1 MSNSDHDPETGI
13 SLVDGPVESPD
24 IPPTSPEDVKRR
36 QVKGWLSGTLS
47 QKNLMALT
55 GLFLCFFLIIHLAGN
70 LQLLLPT
77 QVAQWQFNFY
87 SKLLSENIFIHI
99 ISYILFGGIIAHAIY
114 ALVIT
119 INNRRA
125 NGKRYEYDRRGASS
139 KWYSRK
145 MGLLGTVILFFLIIH
160 LRDFW
165 YEVQFGHLPVDKDGQ
180 EDLYTLVVT
189 VYRNGWYVLIYVL
202 CMIAL
207 GYHLLHG
214 FFSAARTMGFYHPRY
229 VNWIR
234 VIGWIYS
241 IGISAGFA
249 LVPVYV
255 HFALIESRQRARRMV
270 RQMDAEGFGHCSNT
284 AACQVECPQQ
294 ISVLH
299 IARMNW
305 EYNRALF

>member
-1 MSNSDHDPETGI
+1 MSNSDHDPENGI
-13 SLVDGPVESPD
+13 SLVDGPVETQD
-24 IPPTSPEDVKRR
+24 IPPTSAEEVKRR
-36 QVKGWLSGTLS
+36 QVKRWLSGTLS

-77 QVAQWQFNFY
+77 EVAQWQFNFY

-99 ISYILFGGIIAHAIY
+99 ISYILFASIIAHAIY

-189 VYRNGWYVLIYVL
+189 VYRNGWYVLLYVL

-214 FFSAARTMGFYHPRY
+214 FFSAARTIGFFHPRY
-229 VNWIR
+229 VSWIR
-234 VIGWIYS
+234 AIGWIYS
-241 IGISAGFA
+241 VGISAGFA

-255 HFALIESRQRARRMV
+255 HFAL
-270 RQMDAEGFGHCSNT
+270 T
-284 AACQVECPQQ
+284 
-294 ISVLH
+294 
-299 IARMNW
+299 
-305 EYNRALF
+305 

>member
-13 SLVDGPVESPD
+13 SLVDGPVEGQD
-24 IPPTSPEDVKRR
+24 IPPASPR
-36 QVKGWLSGTLS
+36 QVKLRPVKQWLSGTLS

-77 QVAQWQFNFY
+77 ELAQWQFNFY

-99 ISYILFGGIIAHAIY
+99 ISYILFASIIAHAIY
-114 ALVIT
+114 ALLIT

-214 FFSAARTMGFYHPRY
+214 FFSAARTMGVYHSRY
-229 VNWIR
+229 VKWIR

-255 HFALIESRQRARRMV
+255 HFAL
-270 RQMDAEGFGHCSNT
+270 T
-284 AACQVECPQQ
+284 
-294 ISVLH
+294 
-299 IARMNW
+299 
-305 EYNRALF
+305 

>member
-1 MSNSDHDPETGI
+1 MSNSDNDPQVGI
-13 SLVDGPVESPD
+13 SLVDGPVENTD
-24 IPPTSPEDVKRR
+24 ISSMSKEEVKLSRAKR
-36 QVKGWLSGTLS
+36 WLSSTLS

-55 GLFLCFFLIIHLAGN
+55 GLFLCLFLIVHLLGN

-77 QVAQWQFNFY
+77 KLAQWQFNFY

-99 ISYILFGGIIAHAIY
+99 ISYLLFATIIAHAVY

-125 NGKRYEYDRRGASS
+125 NGKRYEYDRRGVSS

-165 YEVQFGHLPVDKDGQ
+165 YEVQFGHLPLDKDGQ

-202 CMIAL
+202 CMVAL

-214 FFSAARTMGFYHPRY
+214 FFSAARTLGVHYPRY
-229 VNWIR
+229 VTWIR

-241 IGISAGFA
+241 VGISAGFA

-255 HFALIESRQRARRMV
+255 HFAV
-270 RQMDAEGFGHCSNT
+270 
-284 AACQVECPQQ
+284 P
-294 ISVLH
+294 
-299 IARMNW
+299 
-305 EYNRALF
+305 

>member
-13 SLVDGPVESPD
+13 SLVDGPVENPD
-24 IPPTSPEDVKRR
+24 IPSTAPEEVKLRR
-36 QVKGWLSGTLS
+36 LKRWLSGTLS

-77 QVAQWQFNFY
+77 NVAQWQFNFY

-99 ISYILFGGIIAHAIY
+99 ISYILFASIIAHSVY

-139 KWYSRK
+139 KWYSRR
-145 MGLLGTVILFFLIIH
+145 MGLLGSVILFFLIIH

-180 EDLYTLVVT
+180 EDLYTLVVA

-202 CMIAL
+202 CMVAL

-214 FFSAARTMGFYHPRY
+214 FFSAARTIGVCHPRY
-229 VNWIR
+229 VTWIR

-255 HFALIESRQRARRMV
+255 HFAL
-270 RQMDAEGFGHCSNT
+270 T
-284 AACQVECPQQ
+284 
-294 ISVLH
+294 
-299 IARMNW
+299 
-305 EYNRALF
+305 